1 MIDGYTRCWSHIYR
15 LLVLLFFV
23 PIFFY
28 SISVLITWNVKFSL
42 NVLFLLSIL
51 PFFSQWILHNYFI
64 ARYLYHG
71 TKVPNLNLDF
81 NLMFYEISLFFG
93 VLRWF
98 RFSQD
103 FFNFCAYSAY
113 SGCFG
118 YFAIFRVVYGI
129 FWIFCTFLIS
139 HGFLKI
145 LTFSSIF
152 SLFFKFCVFFSIFR
166 VFFRTLRLFQY
177 FAFFPELCVFSN
189 ISLFFKFSRYFRIFR
204 SFPNVSRFSM
214 IFHLISD
221 FHRLFWDFTLIFGS
235 FQSKQTSI

>member
-1 MIDGYTRCWSHIYR
+1 M
-15 LLVLLFFV
+15 
-23 PIFFY
+23 
-28 SISVLITWNVKFSL
+28 KFTQ
-42 NVLFLLSIL
+42 F
-51 PFFSQWILHNYFI
+51 YFI

-81 NLMFYEISLFFG
+81 NLMFYEIPLFFG

-129 FWIFCTFLIS
+129 FWIFWTFLIS

-166 VFFRTLRLFQY
+166 VFFGTLRLFQY
-177 FAFFPELCVFSN
+177 FAFFQVFTLFSN
-189 ISLFFKFSRYFRIFR
+189 ISQFSKCFTFFYDISPYFRFPQTFLRLHINFWIFSIKTNFNLTFFTETLYKKCPN
-204 SFPNVSRFSM
+204 SFFLTNSLLLS
-214 IFHLISD
+214 
-221 FHRLFWDFTLIFGS
+221 
-235 FQSKQTSI
+235 